1 MKKLTL
7 VLVTLISIK
16 CFAEI
21 KLKLESIGMGKLLHL
36 NGNVILPKAYKLNK
50 AAPSKI
56 AVYEKIDNE
65 WMQTQRMNLSEQG
78 DLSDKFVFLYPVHL
92 KSNNSEIKIE
102 ASLYHCPK
110 MGKGICVIDDYAG
123 LIKRSDKKITSQVQL
138 SLKGSNP

>member
-1 MKKLTL
+1 MKKLIL
-7 VLVTLISIK
+7 VIVSLISIN

-65 WMQTQRMNLSEQG
+65 WIQTQRMNLSEQG
-78 DLSDKFVFLYPVHL
+78 GLFDKFDFLYPVRL

-110 MGKGICVIDDYAG
+110 LGKGICVIDEYAG
-123 LIKRSDKKITSQVQL
+123 LIERNEKKITSEVKL
-138 SLKGSNP
+138 SLVGSNP